1 MIITENFLLDTL
13 KPADAVQLHQFMIEN
28 SERLQVF
35 FPVTLS
41 SNATLENTKQYIEI
55 KNSEIQ
61 ARTNF
66 TFAIRAVDSGMIVG
80 LIIIK
85 KIDWINRVGE
95 LAYCIGCNLAGK
107 RLTTK
112 AVQVI
117 SNYAFEELNL
127 KTLQIIAHKTNLGSV
142 KVALNNGFIW
152 QKILK
157 NEFTPI
163 NETPLDME
171 LYELTNEK

>member
-1 MIITENFLLDTL
+1 MIVTENFILDKL
-13 KPADAVQLHQFMIEN
+13 RKEDAQQLHQFMMEN
-28 SERLQVF
+28 KERFKVF

-41 SNATLENTKQYIEI
+41 NNETLEKSKEYIEV

-61 ARTNF
+61 ERTNF
-66 TFAIRAVDSGMIVG
+66 TFAIRAIDSQIIVG

-85 KIDWINRVGE
+85 KIDWTARVGE
-95 LAYCIGCNLAGK
+95 LAYCITNKHEGK
-107 RLTTK
+107 GLTTK
-112 AVQVI
+112 AVEAL
-117 SNYAFEELNL
+117 SYFAFEELKL
-127 KTLQIIAHKTNLGSV
+127 KKLQIIAHKTNIGSV

-152 QKILK
+152 NKILK

-171 LYELTNEK
+171 LYELKNEK